1 MGFGWQ
7 FTKAALVLQGARR
20 PLSFCAA
27 KMATFPVSA
36 ARSAS
41 GPYHLGRDKRG
52 LSRCGLRGR
61 SFFHN
66 GRDAGCIG
74 FETFLIQNLDKN

>member
-1 MGFGWQ
+1 M
-7 FTKAALVLQGARR
+7 AAL
-20 PLSFCAA
+20 
-27 KMATFPVSA
+27 PVSA

-52 LSRCGLRGR
+52 HSRCGLHGR

-74 FETFLIQNLDKN
+74 FETFLMQNLDKNETFLIQLRCNSRAAVWYNLARQD